1 MKKTYYWI
9 AGAIVIIAVTV
20 GLFLWKG
27 RSLTATQA
35 AGTSAEEIA
44 EPKIVLRELQAQKAD
59 EEKFFEAV
67 RQVSGAGFDSL
78 SNEQKLSALLR
89 LADDGEA
96 TNRLLAVQKLSE
108 IETVDNSRVQKLI
121 ARLQDENPWVVEE
134 AVLALAKLHASE
146 AAAPLRQLLAELR
159 KQPAVEYVPFANTA
173 LMAVHGR
180 VQTNE
185 GKNEFGFRLTS
196 FAKSESN
203 QPGELNDREKMALF
217 ILPEFEWCVTLP
229 NFKTNWEKLQSSEF
243 AKQLLQLQ
251 AWEDFKAAAPFSR
264 FFALQEK
271 LDKELGPLG
280 GKMNYLIDPLGDE
293 VAIATYPT
301 DEGDNLLLV
310 TPANLKAQALNATM
324 KALGKVRSGDVTI
337 EKQAYRG
344 ENIFHVYLNNKKASL
359 FRYAVVENY
368 LVIADDEQV
377 LVRAI
382 ASYKNSEESSLAYQ
396 PAFRQALQQTG
407 DTSFLLAYINP
418 EKLLALSQS
427 PQVSETLVATVEKAL
442 RDITGETFIV
452 APDSVDRRGRLSY
465 DAAAVD
471 EQTLR
476 FIPANAIL
484 CYATTA
490 INPPLFWSYVTTKR
504 AEKEAIKGFET
515 RSNLNLGRDLIS
527 KIDNRL
533 LYFFAGID
541 TTGPRFFRRQLIGVH
556 LREAQG
562 VEKYC
567 TKLLKYLYSPK
578 EEIQVEDY
586 SGAKIHYVKSPTT
599 FEPNFAIVD
608 GYLLM
613 AFDRATLRA
622 AIDASQGSTIAS
634 NAEFVAARSR
644 IETPENSVAYFNA
657 EEFLN
662 NYQAYLAS
670 YDRVTNLFDGND
682 LQTRIEPLFALVR
695 ANVQVGAG
703 KVSAEGNGEMVL
715 GMK

>member
-9 AGAIVIIAVTV
+9 AGAVIVIAVVV

-27 RSLTATQA
+27 RNLTAMRAT
-35 AGTSAEEIA
+35 GTSIEEVA
-44 EPKIVLRELQAQKAD
+44 EPKIVLRELQSSKAD
-59 EEKFFEAV
+59 EEKFFDAV

-89 LADDGEA
+89 LADDAEA

-108 IETVDNSRVQKLI
+108 LETGDNSRVQKLI
-121 ARLQDENPWVVEE
+121 ARLQDESPWVVEE

-146 AAAPLRQLLAELR
+146 AAAPLRQLLAELQ

-173 LMAVHGR
+173 VMAVHGR
-180 VQTNE
+180 VQTND
-185 GKNEFGFRLTS
+185 GKNEFGFQLTA
-196 FAKSESN
+196 FAKSAN
-203 QPGELNDREKMALF
+203 AQPGELNDREKMALF

-251 AWEDFKAAAPFSR
+251 AWQDFKAAAPFSR

-293 VAIATYPT
+293 VYLVTYRAA
-301 DEGDNLLLV
+301 EGDNLLLV

-337 EKQAYRG
+337 EKQTYRG
-344 ENIFHVYLNNKKASL
+344 ESVFHVYLNNKKASL

-382 ASYKNSEESSLAYQ
+382 ASYKDRDESSLAYQ
-396 PAFRQALQQTG
+396 SAFRQSLQQTG
-407 DTSFLLAYINP
+407 DTSFLLAYADP
-418 EKLLALSQS
+418 QKLLALNKS

-442 RDITGETFIV
+442 REITGESP
-452 APDSVDRRGRLSY
+452 APPDSSSPT
-465 DAAAVD
+465 AAPENATAVVD

-476 FIPANAIL
+476 FIPAEAIF

-490 INPPLFWSYVTTKR
+490 VNPPLFWNYVTTKR

-527 KIDNRL
+527 KMDNRL

-541 TTGPRFFRRQLIGVH
+541 TTGPRFFWRQLIGVH
-556 LREAQG
+556 LREPQG

-567 TKLLKYLYSPK
+567 KKLLTYLYSPK
-578 EEIQVEDY
+578 EEIRIEDY
-586 SGAKIHYVKSPTT
+586 SGRKIHYVKSPTT

-608 GYLLM
+608 DYLLL

-622 AIDASQGSTIAS
+622 AVDAGQRGAIIS
-634 NAEFVAARSR
+634 NAEFAAARGR
-644 IETPENSVAYFNA
+644 IDTPENSVIYFSTQG
-657 EEFLN
+657 FLDS
-662 NYQAYLAS
+662 YQTYLAA
-670 YDRVTNLFDGND
+670 YDRVTNLFDQND
-682 LQTRIEPLFALVR
+682 LQVRIDPLFALLKS
-695 ANVQVGAG
+695 ALQAGAG
-703 KVSAEGNGEMVL
+703 KVSTEGNGQLIV

>member
-1 MKKTYYWI
+1 MKKKYFWI
-9 AGAIVIIAVTV
+9 ALAVVIVGVAV

-27 RSLTATQA
+27 KNLTTPQA
-35 AGTSAEEIA
+35 PGTSAEEIA
-44 EPKIVLRELQAQKAD
+44 EPQLVLRELQSSKAD

-67 RQVSGAGFDSL
+67 RQLSGAGYDSL

-108 IETVDNSRVQKLI
+108 LETGDNSRVQKLI
-121 ARLQDENPWVVEE
+121 ARLQDESPWVVEE

-146 AAAPLRQLLAELR
+146 AAAPLRQLLAELQ
-159 KQPAVEYVPFANTA
+159 KQPAVEYAPFANTA

-180 VQTNE
+180 VQNSGE
-185 GKNEFGFRLTS
+185 KNEFDFQLTS
-196 FAKSESN
+196 FAKSEN
-203 QPGELNDREKMALF
+203 GQPGEFNEREKMALF

-243 AKQLLQLQ
+243 AQQLLQLQ
-251 AWEDFKAAAPFSR
+251 AWQDFKAAAPFSR

-271 LDKELGPLG
+271 LDAELGPLG

-293 VAIATYPT
+293 VAIATYPA
-301 DEGDNLLLV
+301 DEGENLLLV

-337 EKQAYRG
+337 EKQTYRG
-344 ENIFHVYLNNKKASL
+344 ESIFHVYLNDKKASL

-382 ASYKNSEESSLAYQ
+382 ASYKNREESSLAYQ

-407 DTSFLLAYINP
+407 DASFLLAYVDPQKI
-418 EKLLALSQS
+418 LALNKG
-427 PQVSETLVATVEKAL
+427 PQVSETLIATVEKAL
-442 RDITGETFIV
+442 REITGESPATPDFSSSPA
-452 APDSVDRRGRLSY
+452 APES
-465 DAAAVD
+465 ATAAVD

-476 FIPANAIL
+476 FIPANAIF

-490 INPPLFWSYVTTKR
+490 IDPAPFWSYVTTKR

-527 KIDNRL
+527 KMDNRL

-541 TTGPRFFRRQLIGVH
+541 TSGPRFFWRQLIGVH
-556 LREAQG
+556 LREPQG

-567 TKLLKYLYSPK
+567 TKLLTYLYSPK
-578 EEIQVEDY
+578 EEIQIEDY
-586 SGAKIHYVKSPTT
+586 SGGKIHYVKSPTT

-622 AIDASQGSTIAS
+622 AIDASQRGAIIS
-634 NAEFVAARSR
+634 NAEFAAARGR
-644 IETPENSVAYFNA
+644 IDTPENSLLYFNA
-657 EEFLN
+657 ESFLN
-662 NYQAYLAS
+662 NYQTYLTA
-670 YDRVTNLFDGND
+670 YDRVTNLFDQND
-682 LQTRIEPLFALVR
+682 LQMRIDPLFTLLKSTL
-695 ANVQVGAG
+695 QVGAG
-703 KVSAEGNGEMVL
+703 KVSTEGNGQLIV
-715 GMK
+715 GMR